1 MEQPRTP
8 KDEDNVHGNLRTGCG
23 EANQQYSP
31 LPLTPSAD
39 LPPRV
44 PRRHTLSPTAGLRS
58 ARPEVAEP
66 VTVAVIG
73 TGAIGRDLVSKID
86 RSPALECRLVA
97 GRNPESAGLRYAE
110 SLGYPT
116 TAGGIEAVLAAPRPF
131 DVVFDATSAASHR
144 VHWPLL
150 EPLGTLVIDLTPS
163 KVGQMVA
170 PTVTGVSPATGRNV
184 NLISCGGQASVPVVH
199 ALAAHFPVTYF
210 EVVSTVASEV
220 AGRATRLNLD
230 EYVATT
236 GHAVTTFSGVT
247 AVKAIL
253 NISPAV
259 PPATFRTA
267 VRARTVGADPVA
279 VRAVV
284 DQVAV
289 QVRSFAP
296 GYEVVSCTAV
306 DDLVTIT
313 LRVTAHSDVLPPYA
327 GNLDIIN
334 SAAVMVAEQYATRPD
349 RMSRTG
355 VAS

>member
-1 MEQPRTP
+1 M
-8 KDEDNVHGNLRTGCG
+8 
-23 EANQQYSP
+23 
-31 LPLTPSAD
+31 SA
-39 LPPRV
+39 
-44 PRRHTLSPTAGLRS
+44 AAALRS
-58 ARPEVAEP
+58 PRPQVADP

-86 RSPALECRLVA
+86 RSPALECLLVA

-110 SLGYPT
+110 DLGYPT
-116 TAGGIEAVLAAPRPF
+116 TAGGIEALLAAPRPF

-144 VHWPLL
+144 EHWRLL

-170 PTVTGVSPATGRNV
+170 PTVTGASTTGRNV

-199 ALAAHFPVTYF
+199 ALAASFPVTYF

-220 AGRATRLNLD
+220 AGRATRMNLD

-236 GHAVTTFSGVT
+236 GHAVTTFSGV
-247 AVKAIL
+247 ADVKAIL

-267 VRARTVGADPVA
+267 VHARIAGADPAA

-284 DQVAV
+284 DRVAE

-296 GYEVVSCTAV
+296 GYRVVACTAV
-306 DDLVTIT
+306 GDLVTIT
-313 LRVTAHSDVLPPYA
+313 VEVTAHSDVLPPYA

-349 RMSRTG
+349 RAARTG

>member
-1 MEQPRTP
+1 M
-8 KDEDNVHGNLRTGCG
+8 G
-23 EANQQYSP
+23 
-31 LPLTPSAD
+31 LTNAP
-39 LPPRV
+39 
-44 PRRHTLSPTAGLRS
+44 
-58 ARPEVAEP
+58 PEVAEP

-86 RSPALECRLVA
+86 RSPALDLRLVA

-110 SLGYPT
+110 RLGYAT
-116 TAGGIEAVLAAPRPF
+116 TAAGIEAVLAPARPF

-144 VHWPLL
+144 DHWPLL

-163 KVGQMVA
+163 KVGEMVA
-170 PTVTGVSPATGRNV
+170 PTVTGVSATTGRNV

-199 ALAAHFPVTYF
+199 ALAAEFPVSYV
-210 EVVSTVASEV
+210 EVVSTVASDV

-236 GHAVTTFSGVT
+236 GHAVTAFSGVT
-247 AVKAIL
+247 DVKAIL

-267 VRARTVGADPVA
+267 VHALIPGADPAA
-279 VRAVV
+279 VRAVA
-284 DQVAV
+284 DRTAE

-296 GYEVVSCTAV
+296 GYEVTACTAV
-306 DDLVTIT
+306 GDRVTIT
-313 LRVTAHSDVLPPYA
+313 LQVMAHSDVLPPYA

-334 SAAVMVAEQYATRPD
+334 SAAVMVAEQHAARLD
-349 RMSRTG
+349 RAARTG
-355 VAS
+355 VAR

>member
-1 MEQPRTP
+1 MNPAAGP
-8 KDEDNVHGNLRTGCG
+8 KG
-23 EANQQYSP
+23 S
-31 LPLTPSAD
+31 
-39 LPPRV
+39 
-44 PRRHTLSPTAGLRS
+44 
-58 ARPEVAEP
+58 RPEVAEP

-73 TGAIGRDLVSKID
+73 TGAIGRDLVSKVD
-86 RSPALECRLVA
+86 RSPALDCRLVA

-110 SLGYPT
+110 SLGCAT
-116 TAGGIEAVLAAPRPF
+116 TAGGIEALLAAPHPF

-144 VHWPLL
+144 DHWPLL

-170 PTVTGVSPATGRNV
+170 PTVTGVSPTAGRNV
-184 NLISCGGQASVPVVH
+184 NLISCGGQASVPVAH

-236 GHAVTTFSGVT
+236 GHAVTAFSGV
-247 AVKAIL
+247 ADVKAIL

-267 VRARTVGADPVA
+267 VRARVAGADPAA

-284 DQVAV
+284 ERAAE

-296 GYEVVSCTAV
+296 GYEVVACTAV
-306 DDLVTIT
+306 GDLVTIT
-313 LRVTAHSDVLPPYA
+313 LQVLAYSDVLPSYA

-349 RMSRTG
+349 RAFRTG
-355 VAS
+355 VTP

>member
-1 MEQPRTP
+1 MTP
-8 KDEDNVHGNLRTGCG
+8 TVG
-23 EANQQYSP
+23 
-31 LPLTPSAD
+31 
-39 LPPRV
+39 
-44 PRRHTLSPTAGLRS
+44 PRR
-58 ARPEVAEP
+58 ARPEFAEP
-66 VTVAVIG
+66 LTVAVIG

-86 RSPALECRLVA
+86 RSPALDCRLVA

-110 SLGYPT
+110 SLGCAT
-116 TAGGIEAVLAAPRPF
+116 TAGGIEALLAAPRPF

-144 VHWPLL
+144 DHWPLL

-170 PTVTGVSPATGRNV
+170 PTVTGVSPADGRNV
-184 NLISCGGQASVPVVH
+184 NLISCGGQAAVPVVH

-210 EVVSTVASEV
+210 EVVSTVASVV

-236 GHAVTTFSGVT
+236 GHAVTAFSGVT
-247 AVKAIL
+247 DVKAIL

-267 VRARTVGADPVA
+267 VHARTAGADPVA
-279 VRAVV
+279 LRAVV
-284 DQVAV
+284 DRAAA

-296 GYEVVSCTAV
+296 GYEVVACTV
-306 DDLVTIT
+306 TDDLVTIT
-313 LRVTAHSDVLPPYA
+313 LQVMAHSDVLPPYA

-349 RMSRTG
+349 RPTRTG
-355 VAS
+355 VTS

>member
-1 MEQPRTP
+1 M
-8 KDEDNVHGNLRTGCG
+8 
-23 EANQQYSP
+23 SP
-31 LPLTPSAD
+31 A
-39 LPPRV
+39 
-44 PRRHTLSPTAGLRS
+44 AGLTS
-58 ARPEVAEP
+58 PRPDVVEP

-86 RSPALECRLVA
+86 RSPALDCRLVA

-110 SLGYPT
+110 SLGHAT
-116 TAGGIEAVLAAPRPF
+116 SAAGIEAVLAAPRPF

-144 VHWPLL
+144 EHWPLL
-150 EPLGTLVIDLTPS
+150 EPLGTLVVDLTPS
-163 KVGQMVA
+163 KIGQMVA
-170 PTVTGVSPATGRNV
+170 PTVTGVSAATGRNV

-199 ALAAHFPVTYF
+199 ALAARFPVTYF
-210 EVVSTVASEV
+210 EVVSTVASDV

-247 AVKAIL
+247 DVKAIL

-259 PPATFRTA
+259 PSATFRTA
-267 VRARTVGADPVA
+267 VHARMPDADPAA

-284 DQVAV
+284 DRVAE

-296 GYEVVSCTAV
+296 GYEVTACTAAG
-306 DDLVTIT
+306 DLVTVT
-313 LRVTAHSDVLPPYA
+313 LQVMAHSDVLPSYA

-334 SAAVMVAEQYATRPD
+334 SAAVMVAEQYAARPD
-349 RMSRTG
+349 RASRTG
-355 VAS
+355 VTS

>member
-1 MEQPRTP
+1 
-8 KDEDNVHGNLRTGCG
+8 
-23 EANQQYSP
+23 
-31 LPLTPSAD
+31 
-39 LPPRV
+39 
-44 PRRHTLSPTAGLRS
+44 LSPAASPQS

-73 TGAIGRDLVSKID
+73 TGAIGRDLVSKVD
-86 RSPALECRLVA
+86 RSPALDCRLVA

-110 SLGYPT
+110 SLGCAT

-144 VHWPLL
+144 DHWLLL

-170 PTVTGVSPATGRNV
+170 PTVTGVSPAAGRNV

-199 ALAAHFPVTYF
+199 ALATHFPVTYF

-247 AVKAIL
+247 DVKAIL

-267 VRARTVGADPVA
+267 IHARMAGADPVA

-284 DQVAV
+284 ERVAE

-296 GYEVVSCTAV
+296 GYEVVACTAV
-306 DDLVTIT
+306 GGLVTIT
-313 LRVTAHSDVLPPYA
+313 LQVLAYSDVLPSYA

-349 RMSRTG
+349 RASRTG
-355 VAS
+355 AAS

>member
-1 MEQPRTP
+1 MT
-8 KDEDNVHGNLRTGCG
+8 VM
-23 EANQQYSP
+23 
-31 LPLTPSAD
+31 
-39 LPPRV
+39 
-44 PRRHTLSPTAGLRS
+44 AGLTETH
-58 ARPEVAEP
+58 PDVVEP

-86 RSPALECRLVA
+86 RSPALDCRLVA
-97 GRNPESAGLRYAE
+97 GRNPGSAGLRYAE
-110 SLGYPT
+110 SLGYAT
-116 TAGGIEAVLAAPRPF
+116 TADGIEAVLAAARPF
-131 DVVFDATSAASHR
+131 DVVFDATSAAAHLD
-144 VHWPLL
+144 HWPLL

-170 PTVTGVSPATGRNV
+170 PTVTGTSAATGRNV

-199 ALAAHFPVTYF
+199 ALAARFPVTYL
-210 EVVSTVASEV
+210 EVVSTVASDV

-236 GHAVTTFSGVT
+236 GHAVSTFSGVT
-247 AVKAIL
+247 DVKAIL

-267 VRARTVGADPVA
+267 VHARMAGADLAA

-284 DQVAV
+284 DRAAEE
-289 QVRSFAP
+289 VRSFAP
-296 GYEVVSCTAV
+296 GFEAVACTAV

-313 LRVTAHSDVLPPYA
+313 LQVTAHSDVLPPYA

-334 SAAVMVAEQYATRPD
+334 SAAVMVAEQYAARPD
-349 RMSRTG
+349 RASRTG
-355 VAS
+355 VTS